1 MRATVAVDMLAP
13 MSPLPASAPPPRGAR
28 AWVLLLRWPLAV
40 VAVAL
45 VALAGLH
52 LVLDR
57 IDRLGRAAGRFPGEL
72 AARAEAVA
80 RGLLTGDVTEKF
92 LADIPQVTAVAG
104 GRLEVAIAT
113 SVETL
118 GRTDERRALWDLL
131 PLGSTTVEIRVPVT
145 YRYHVRL
152 EEPWSVTVAA
162 GLCHVRAPA
171 LRPSLPPAIHTDR
184 IERRVEADW
193 LRFDAAEQLA
203 ALERTLT
210 PRLSGLAAD
219 PRHLDLAR
227 EASRLAVARFARA
240 WLLGR
245 DAWGK
250 EGVRAVSVSFADERF
265 EDLSALPPTLVLG
278 D

>member
-1 MRATVAVDMLAP
+1 MA
-13 MSPLPASAPPPRGAR
+13 
-28 AWVLLLRWPLAV
+28 LLRWPLAL

-45 VALAGLH
+45 VALAGFH
-52 LVLDR
+52 LAL
-57 IDRLGRAAGRFPGEL
+57 DRLGRAAGRLPGQL
-72 AARAEAVA
+72 AAGAEAVA
-80 RGLLTGDVTEKF
+80 RGLLSGNVTERF
-92 LADIPQVTAVAG
+92 LADIPLVTAVSG

-118 GRTDERRALWDLL
+118 TRVDERHALWDLL

-152 EEPWSVTVAA
+152 EEPWSITVEG
-162 GLCHVRAPA
+162 GLCRVRAPA

-184 IERRVEADW
+184 IERRVQADW

-210 PRLSGLAAD
+210 PRLSTLAAD
-219 PRHLDLAR
+219 PRHLALAR
-227 EASRLAVARFARA
+227 EPSRLAVARFARA

-245 DAWGK
+245 DAWGTDR
-250 EGVRAVSVSFADERF
+250 VLAISVTFADERL
-265 EDLSALPPTLVLG
+265 ESLAALPPTLVIG

>member
-1 MRATVAVDMLAP
+1 MLGKMPA
-13 MSPLPASAPPPRGAR
+13 SPPSAPPPRGAR
-28 AWVLLLRWPLAV
+28 AWVLLLRWPLAL

-45 VALAGLH
+45 VALAALH

-57 IDRLGRAAGRFPGEL
+57 FDRLGRAAGRLPAEL

-80 RGLLTGDVTEKF
+80 RGLLSGDVTERV

-118 GRTDERRALWDLL
+118 IRTDERRALWDLL

-152 EEPWSVTVAA
+152 DEPWSVRVAE
-162 GLCHVRAPA
+162 GLCQVRAPA

-184 IERRVEADW
+184 IERRVQADW

-210 PRLSGLAAD
+210 PRLSQLAAD

-227 EASRLAVARFARA
+227 EPSRQAVARFARA

-245 DAWGK
+245 GAWGDG
-250 EGVRAVSVSFADERF
+250 GVRAISVSFADERF
-265 EDLSALPPTLVLG
+265 ENPSALPPTLVLG